1 MIRVN
6 QIKLPIG
13 HTPEQLAQKICK
25 LLHIK
30 EHQIQEISIAKR
42 SIDAR
47 KKPNLQYVYAV
58 DVAVASEAALQK
70 KIHDAN
76 IVFFTL
82 LAKKLLSPPV
92 KIIRNDGYRFSKSR
106 MYPSTS

>member
-1 MIRVN
+1 MIRMN

-13 HTPEQLAQKICK
+13 HTPDQLAQKICK

-30 EHQIQEISIAKR
+30 EQQIQEISIAKR

-76 IVFFTL
+76 IVFFTPKQYVIPKV
-82 LAKKLLSPPV
+82 KKEAFA
-92 KIIRNDGYRFSKSR
+92 RDRKSTR
-106 MYPSTS
+106 LNSSH